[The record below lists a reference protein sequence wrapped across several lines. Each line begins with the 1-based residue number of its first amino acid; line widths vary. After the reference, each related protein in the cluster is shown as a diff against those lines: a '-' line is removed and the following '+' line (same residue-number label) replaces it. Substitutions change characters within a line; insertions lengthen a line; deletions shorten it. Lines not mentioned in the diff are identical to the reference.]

1 VNATGPHL
9 RDIHLPPVSWWP
21 PAIGW
26 WLLAVAVLSALIAAV
41 FIWLRGRNA
50 RVLRRAARDELKMLG
65 ARHAQDCDNVALA
78 AGLSRLLRR
87 IALLLQPDV
96 VANGE
101 SAWREFLS
109 TRAQAAFTNEQ
120 VEVLI
125 DAPYRPH
132 ASFDAAALIEAT
144 RQWCER
150 ALRPR
155 VGTARD
161 PS

>member
-1 VNATGPHL
+1 MNSAGPTL
-9 RDIHLPPVSWWP
+9 RDIHLPQVSWWP

-26 WLLAVAVLSALIAAV
+26 WVLPAAVLLVLIAGV
-41 FIWLRGRNA
+41 LVWLRGRNA
-50 RVLRRAARDELKMLG
+50 RALRRAARNELAVLG
-65 ARHAQDCDNVALA
+65 ARHAGDGDDAALA

-109 TRAQAAFTNEQ
+109 TRAQTAFTDEQ
-120 VEVLI
+120 VEALI

-132 ASFDAAALIEAT
+132 ASFDAAALIDAT
-144 RQWCER
+144 RRWCER

-155 VGTARD
+155 VGVARD